1 MQYSLSL
8 NKKNIAKKK
17 QMMKEFG
24 VQDETFARGVDNGW
38 TFYIAKD
45 TKTAGKVCTGFTTT
59 EEALAWI
66 DQQPKPH
73 HFYEKLTEPERVEY
87 YDIDEPKVDKHPT
100 YWLNDKTTIIR
111 DVLEARK
118 NWISTTG
125 YNNVEVNPEKDV
137 FLLESRFLENKKSF
151 HIIIRNGFV
160 FRNNKEQKVFVN
172 KFADYVKS
180 LNTGLVL
187 DCNPYG
193 VNQCFRMLGSSK
205 VGSDRTLIRCDYNRN
220 SMTCDRKLFLPSY
233 IHPELK
239 TASNESYVSIE
250 TMAGI
255 DYNKGWLKFV
265 EDEDKVEEVK
275 PTLQLY
281 DDNDISDEEALNI
294 FKHLSIERWT
304 DYKTCLSMIFLA
316 KKMGLADKDI
326 HDFCSKADNYNQN
339 WVQKAIDGRRD
350 DCSYSIATL
359 RYFLSQDVDRET
371 FKILFPK
378 DKTFQDIIDIPPNKR
393 TKKEQKFIDD
403 ILQKMTQKNIKELT
417 YTEGFI
423 ARDNEKFVQVRDL
436 NKGEI
441 VIIKAGLGKGKTTAT
456 VNHINA
462 NDYECIVV
470 LTPRRSYAQTTIS
483 RVNNEISLEGGEK
496 FVLYS
501 DLKGGIKH
509 KYLVIQVE
517 SLHRFIHE
525 FQGGGADPSGSNT
538 LVVLDE
544 VESLL
549 YQMTSHKTHGI
560 NHIQNLEMF
569 EILLTHSK
577 KVLCMD
583 AFISN
588 KTLNVLKNINR
599 KFSYYNYT
607 KNLEK
612 RTAIEY
618 PQKHILKNKL
628 IRELEQGKKVYFFC
642 SSRKQLTDY
651 FLPDI
656 TSKFP
661 QKKIIEYHSKRS
673 SIDLN
678 SINDDW
684 SKADLIVVTC
694 TVTVGCNFDVPDVFN
709 NIFVYASACSRNLV
723 RDIFQ
728 SCYRVR
734 HIIDKKMYFC
744 LDTRHNGINVP
755 TNIDEIT
762 ETICNKVKFHKSH
775 YKKFLKMDF
784 NNETPKWVKDLL
796 INNIFES
803 NMSIMSLKE
812 LFYKYLQLCNY
823 DIEDED
829 EEELDD
835 LDIEDEECNL
845 VFEDY
850 QYQDIP
856 SINRDELRVLITKK
870 KKEPLSDLEEFTLN
884 KHFFQNTLTYQQ
896 KGLNMIPIED
906 EISLWNVY
914 CNYGKKKFRNL
925 QYEKGLN
932 AGTLRI
938 CDIISSSFP
947 EIADNLSRKL
957 EDIIEITQK
966 LGMKNSQDFKIIER
980 SVIVDNLEWLEQ
992 NSARFHTNF
1001 GLRNRAKGEFTLKNG
1016 SELLGKIFNSWGY
1029 SKIKKGKEKRVRID
1043 GKRIDMTD
1051 YCCENTEDIEV
1062 YEYLEPKSKRKT
1074 ERKVRLLKEGEDPL
1088 E

>member
-1 MQYSLSL
+1 MEDSKIF
-8 NKKNIAKKK
+8 NNNNIAKKK
-17 QMMKEFG
+17 EMVKEFAC
-24 VQDETFARGVDNGW
+24 QDETFPKGVDNGW

-45 TKTAGKVCTGFTTT
+45 IPKGKLCTGFKTVD
-59 EEALAWI
+59 EALEWI
-66 DQQPKPH
+66 DSQATPH
-73 HFYEKLTEPERVEY
+73 HFYEKLTENERVEY
-87 YDIDEPKVDKHPT
+87 YDIDEPKHDKHPT
-100 YWLNDKTTIIR
+100 YWLNNKTTIIR
-111 DVLEARK
+111 DVLDARK
-118 NWISTTG
+118 NWIATTG
-125 YNNVEVNPEKDV
+125 YNNSEIDLEKDV
-137 FLLESRFLENKKSF
+137 FLLESRKLNQKKSF

-160 FRNNKEQKVFVN
+160 FRNAKEQKVFVS
-172 KFADYVKS
+172 KFATYVKS
-180 LNTGLVL
+180 LRSEEFGLEL
-187 DCNPYG
+187 DSNPYG
-193 VNQCFRMLGSSK
+193 SNQCFRMLGSSK
-205 VGSDRTLIRCDYNRN
+205 LGSDRTLIRCDYNQN

-265 EDEDKVEEVK
+265 EDKDKEIVK

-281 DDNDISDEEALNI
+281 DDTGISDEEALNL

-304 DYKTCLSMIFLA
+304 EYKTCLGMIFLA

-326 HDFCSKADNYNQN
+326 HDFCSKTDNYNQQ
-339 WVQKAIDGRRD
+339 WVQKAIDSRRD

-359 RYFLSQDVDRET
+359 RYFLSQDVDRGT

-378 DKTFQDIIDIPPNKR
+378 DKSFQDIMDIPSNKR

-403 ILQKMTQKNIKELT
+403 ILYKMTQKNIKELT
-417 YTEGFI
+417 HTEGFI
-423 ARDNEKFVQVRDL
+423 ARDKEEDKFVQVRDL

-441 VIIKAGLGKGKTTAT
+441 VVIKAGLGKGKTTAT

-462 NDYECIVV
+462 NDYACIVV

-483 RVNNEISLEGGEK
+483 RVNNEISLPDGEN

-501 DLKGGIKH
+501 DLKGAIKH

-525 FQGGGADPSGSNT
+525 FQGSNT

-549 YQMTSHKTHGI
+549 YQMTSHKTHKG
-560 NHIQNLEMF
+560 NHIENLEMF
-569 EILLTHSK
+569 ENLLTHSK

-607 KNLEK
+607 KDLEK
-612 RTAIEY
+612 RVAIEY
-618 PQKHILKNKL
+618 PKKNILRNKL
-628 IRELEQGKKVYFFC
+628 IKELEQGKKVYFFC
-642 SSRKQLTDY
+642 SSRKQLTNY
-651 FLPDI
+651 FLSEIKVKLPH
-656 TSKFP
+656 
-661 QKKIIEYHSKRS
+661 KKIIEYHSKKS

-678 SINDDW
+678 SINEEW
-684 SKADLIVVTC
+684 SKADLIIVTC
-694 TVTVGCNFDVPDVFN
+694 TVTVGCNYDVPDMFN
-709 NIFVYASACSRNLV
+709 SIFVYASGCSRNLV

-734 HIIDKKMYFC
+734 HLIDKKMYFC

-755 TNIDEIT
+755 TNMAEIT
-762 ETICNKVKFHKSH
+762 ETISNKVKFHKSH
-775 YKKFLKMDF
+775 YEKFLKMEF
-784 NNETPKWVKDLL
+784 NNQTPKWVKDLL

-829 EEELDD
+829 EQELDD
-835 LDIEDEECNL
+835 LDIDDEDCNL

-925 QYEKGLN
+925 QYEKGVN
-932 AGTLRI
+932 SGTLRI

-980 SVIVDNLEWLEQ
+980 KNLVDNLGWLDQ

-1029 SKIKKGKEKRVRID
+1029 SKIKR
-1043 GKRIDMTD
+1043 GKRKTTKINGKNIDMSN
-1051 YCCENTEDIEV
+1051 YCCENTEDVEV
-1062 YEYLEPKSKRKT
+1062 YEYLDPKSKRKT
-1074 ERKVRLLKEGEDPL
+1074 DRKVRLLKEGEDPL

>member
-1 MQYSLSL
+1 MEYSKIF
-8 NKKNIAKKK
+8 NKNNIAKNKE
-17 QMMKEFG
+17 MVKEFAC
-24 VQDETFARGVDNGW
+24 QDETFPKGVDNGW

-45 TKTAGKVCTGFTTT
+45 IPKGKLCTGFKTVD
-59 EEALAWI
+59 EALEWI
-66 DQQPKPH
+66 DSQATPH
-73 HFYEKLTEPERVEY
+73 HFYEKLTENERVEY
-87 YDIDEPKVDKHPT
+87 YDIDEPKHDKHPT
-100 YWLNDKTTIIR
+100 YWLNDKATIIQ
-111 DVLEARK
+111 DVLDARK
-118 NWISTTG
+118 NWIATTG
-125 YNNVEVNPEKDV
+125 YNNSEVDPEKDV
-137 FLLESRFLENKKSF
+137 FLLESRKLNQKKSF

-160 FRNNKEQKVFVN
+160 FRSAKEQKVFVS
-172 KFADYVKS
+172 KFAGFVKS
-180 LNTGLVL
+180 LRSEEFGLEL
-187 DCNPYG
+187 DSNPYG
-193 VNQCFRMLGSSK
+193 SNQCFRMLGSSK
-205 VGSDRTLIRCDYNRN
+205 LGSDRTLIRCDYNQN

-233 IHPELK
+233 INPELK

-265 EDEDKVEEVK
+265 EDTDKEIDK
-275 PTLQLY
+275 PILRLY
-281 DDNDISDEEALNI
+281 DDTGISDEEALNL

-304 DYKTCLSMIFLA
+304 EYKTCLGMIFLA

-326 HDFCSKADNYNQN
+326 HDFCSKTDNYNQQ
-339 WVQKAIDGRRD
+339 WVQKAIDSRRD

-378 DKTFQDIIDIPPNKR
+378 DKSFQDIMDIPPNKR

-403 ILQKMTQKNIKELT
+403 ILYKMTQKNIKELT
-417 YTEGFI
+417 HTEGFI
-423 ARDNEKFVQVRDL
+423 ARDKEEDKFVQVRDL
-436 NKGEI
+436 NKGGI
-441 VIIKAGLGKGKTTAT
+441 VVIKAGLGKGKTTAT

-462 NDYECIVV
+462 NDYACIVV

-483 RVNNEISLEGGEK
+483 RVNNEISLPDGER

-501 DLKGGIKH
+501 DLKGAIKH

-525 FQGGGADPSGSNT
+525 FQGSNT

-549 YQMTSHKTHGI
+549 YQMTSHKTHGT
-560 NHIQNLEMF
+560 NHIQNLDMF
-569 EILLTHSK
+569 ELLLTQSK

-628 IRELEQGKKVYFFC
+628 IKELDQGKKVYFFC
-642 SSRKQLTDY
+642 SSRNQLTDY

-656 TSKFP
+656 T
-661 QKKIIEYHSKRS
+661 
-673 SIDLN
+673 
-678 SINDDW
+678 

-694 TVTVGCNFDVPDVFN
+694 TVTVGCNYDIPDMFN

-734 HIIDKKMYFC
+734 HLIDKKMYFC
-744 LDTRHNGINVP
+744 MDTRHNGINVP
-755 TNIDEIT
+755 TNMDEIT
-762 ETICNKVKFHKSH
+762 ETISNKVKFHKSH
-775 YKKFLKMDF
+775 YKKFLKMKF

-803 NMSIMSLKE
+803 NMSIMSLRE

-823 DIEDED
+823 VIEDED
-829 EEELDD
+829 EDELDD

-856 SINRDELRVLITKK
+856 SINRDEHRVLLTLK
-870 KKEPLSDLEEFTLN
+870 KKEPLSDLEELKLN
-884 KHFFQNTLTYQQ
+884 KYNFQRYLITYEENNCI
-896 KGLNMIPIED
+896 GVIPIQD

-957 EDIIEITQK
+957 EDIREITQK
-966 LGMKNSQDFKIIER
+966 LGLKNSQDFKIIKR
-980 SVIVDNLEWLEQ
+980 SVIVDNLEWLDQ
-992 NSARFHTNF
+992 NSQRFHTNF
-1001 GLRNRAKGEFTLKNG
+1001 GLRNGVKGKFTLEAG
-1016 SELLGKIFNSWGY
+1016 SKLLGKIFNSWGY
-1029 SKIKKGKEKRVRID
+1029 SKIKKGKRKTTKIKGKNID
-1043 GKRIDMTD
+1043 LTD
-1051 YCCENTEDIEV
+1051 YCCENTEEVEV

-1074 ERKVRLLKEGEDPL
+1074 EKKVRLLKEGGDPL

>member
-1 MQYSLSL
+1 MEYSKIF
-8 NKKNIAKKK
+8 NKNNIAKKK
-17 QMMKEFG
+17 EMVKEFAC
-24 VQDETFARGVDNGW
+24 QDETFPKGVDNGW

-45 TKTAGKVCTGFTTT
+45 IPKGKLCTGFKTVD
-59 EEALAWI
+59 EALEWI
-66 DQQPKPH
+66 DSQATPH
-73 HFYEKLTEPERVEY
+73 HFYEKLTENERVEY
-87 YDIDEPKVDKHPT
+87 YDIDEPKHDKHPT
-100 YWLNDKTTIIR
+100 YWLNNKTTIIQ

-118 NWISTTG
+118 NWIATTG
-125 YNNVEVNPEKDV
+125 YNNSEIDLEKDI
-137 FLLESRFLENKKSF
+137 FLLESRKLNQKKSF

-160 FRNNKEQKVFVN
+160 FRNAKEQKVFVS
-172 KFADYVKS
+172 KFANYVK
-180 LNTGLVL
+180 GLRSEEFGLEL
-187 DCNPYG
+187 DSNPYG
-193 VNQCFRMLGSSK
+193 SNQCFRMLGSSK
-205 VGSDRTLIRCDYNRN
+205 LGSDRTLIRCDYNQN

-239 TASNESYVSIE
+239 VASEKSFVSIE
-250 TMAGI
+250 NMVGV
-255 DYNKGWLKFV
+255 DYNKGLLKFV
-265 EDEDKVEEVK
+265 DDGDKVEGVK

-281 DDNDISDEEALNI
+281 DDTGISDEEALNL

-304 DYKTCLSMIFLA
+304 EYKTCLGMIFLA

-326 HDFCSKADNYNQN
+326 HDFCSKTDNYNQQ

-350 DCSYSIATL
+350 DCSYSTATL
-359 RYFLSQDVDRET
+359 RYFLYQDVDRET
-371 FKILFPK
+371 FKELFPR
-378 DKTFQDIIDIPPNKR
+378 DKTMQEIMDIPQKKR

-403 ILQKMTQKNIKELT
+403 ILYKMTQRNIKELT
-417 YTEGFI
+417 HTEGFI
-423 ARDNEKFVQVRDL
+423 ARDNDKFVQVRDL

-441 VIIKAGLGKGKTTAT
+441 VVIKAGLGKGKTTAT
-456 VNHINA
+456 VNHINS
-462 NDYECIVV
+462 NDYTCIVV

-483 RVNNEISLEGGEK
+483 RVNKEISLPDGER

-501 DLKGGIKH
+501 DMKGGIKH

-525 FQGGGADPSGSNT
+525 FQGSNT

-569 EILLTHSK
+569 ENLLTHSK

-588 KTLNVLKNINR
+588 KTLNVLKNINK

-607 KNLEK
+607 KDLEK
-612 RTAIEY
+612 RVAIEY
-618 PQKHILKNKL
+618 PQKNILKNK
-628 IRELEQGKKVYFFC
+628 IIKELEQGKKVYFFC
-642 SSRKQLTDY
+642 SSRNQLTDY
-651 FLPDI
+651 FLSDI
-656 TSKFP
+656 KGKLP
-661 QKKIIEYHSKRS
+661 QKKIIEYHSKKS

-678 SINDDW
+678 SINEEW
-684 SKADLIVVTC
+684 SKADLIIVTC
-694 TVTVGCNFDVPDVFN
+694 TVTVGCNFDVPDMFN
-709 NIFVYASACSRNLV
+709 SIFVYASGCSRNLV

-734 HIIDKKMYFC
+734 HLIDKKMYFC

-755 TNIDEIT
+755 TNMAEIT
-762 ETICNKVKFHKSH
+762 ETISNKVKFHKSH
-775 YKKFLKMDF
+775 YKKFLKMEF

-803 NMSIMSLKE
+803 NMSIMSLRE

-829 EEELDD
+829 EQELDD

-896 KGLNMIPIED
+896 KGLKMIPIED

-980 SVIVDNLEWLEQ
+980 KNLVDNLGWLEQ
-992 NSARFHTNF
+992 NSTRFHTNF
-1001 GLRNRAKGEFTLKNG
+1001 GLRNRGKGAFTLKNG
-1016 SELLGKIFNSWGY
+1016 SELLSKIFNSWGY

-1062 YEYLEPKSKRKT
+1062 YEYIDPKSKRKT
-1074 ERKVRLLKEGEDPL
+1074 DRKVRLLKEGEDPL

>member
-1 MQYSLSL
+1 MENKYLS
-8 NKKNIAKKK
+8 KNK
-17 QMMKEFG
+17 QMAKKEFG
-24 VQDETFARGVDNGW
+24 YQVETFARGADEGW
-38 TFYIAKD
+38 TFYISKD
-45 TKTAGKVCTGFTTT
+45 IPDGGQKKECTGFKTVD
-59 EEALAWI
+59 EALEWI
-66 DQQPKPH
+66 DKQPKPH
-73 HFYEKLTEPERVEY
+73 HFYEKLTENERVEY
-87 YDIDEPKVDKHPT
+87 YDIDGPKILEQHDKHPT
-100 YWLNDKTTIIR
+100 YWHNDKATIIR

-118 NWISTTG
+118 NWIATTG
-125 YNNVEVNPEKDV
+125 YNNSEIDPEKDV
-137 FLLESRFLENKKSF
+137 FLLESRKLNEKKSF

-160 FRNNKEQKVFVN
+160 FRNTKEQKVFVN
-172 KFADYVKS
+172 KFANYVKS
-180 LNTGLVL
+180 LWSEEYGLEIDV
-187 DCNPYG
+187 NPYG
-193 VNQCFRMLGSSK
+193 SNQCFRMLGSTK
-205 VGSDRTLIRCDYNRN
+205 VGDDRPFIRCDYNQN
-220 SMTCDRKLFLPSY
+220 SLTCDRKLFLPSY

-239 TASNESYVSIE
+239 VASEKSYVSIE
-250 TMAGI
+250 NMVGI

-265 EDEDKVEEVK
+265 EDTDKVEEVK

-281 DDNDISDEEALNI
+281 DDTISDEEALNL

-304 DYKTCLSMIFLA
+304 DYKTCLGMIFLG
-316 KKMGLADKDI
+316 KKMGLSDKDI
-326 HDFCSKADNYNQN
+326 HDFCSKAKNYDQQ
-339 WVQKAIDGRRD
+339 WVQKLIDGRRD
-350 DCSYSIATL
+350 DCSYSTATL
-359 RYFLSQDVDRET
+359 RYFLYQDVDRET
-371 FKILFPK
+371 FKELFPR
-378 DKTFQDIIDIPPNKR
+378 DKTMQEIMNIDPKKR
-393 TKKEQKFIDD
+393 TKKEQKFVDD
-403 ILQKMTQKNIKELT
+403 ILYKMTQKNIKELT
-417 YTEGFI
+417 HTEGFI
-423 ARDNEKFVQVRDL
+423 ARDKDKFVQVRDL

-441 VIIKAGLGKGKTTAT
+441 VVIKAGLGKGKTTAT
-456 VNHINA
+456 VNHINS

-483 RVNNEISLEGGEK
+483 RVNKEISLPDGER

-501 DLKGGIKH
+501 DLKGSIKH

-525 FQGGGADPSGSNT
+525 FQGSNT

-549 YQMTSHKTHGI
+549 YQMTSHKTHKG
-560 NHIQNLEMF
+560 NHIENLDMF
-569 EILLTHSK
+569 ELLLTQSK

-588 KTLNVLKNINR
+588 KTLNVFKNI
-599 KFSYYNYT
+599 KKEFSYYNYT
-607 KNLEK
+607 KDLEK
-612 RTAIEY
+612 RVAIEY
-618 PQKHILKNKL
+618 PKKNK
-628 IRELEQGKKVYFFC
+628 QGKKVYFFC

-651 FLPDI
+651 FLSEIKGKLPH
-656 TSKFP
+656 
-661 QKKIIEYHSKRS
+661 KKIIEYHSKKS

-678 SINDDW
+678 SINEEW
-684 SKADLIVVTC
+684 SKADLIIVTC
-694 TVTVGCNFDVPDVFN
+694 TVTVGCNFDVPDMFN
-709 NIFVYASACSRNLV
+709 SIFVYASGCSRNLV

-734 HIIDKKMYFC
+734 HLIDKKMYFC

-755 TNIDEIT
+755 TNMAEIT
-762 ETICNKVKFHKSH
+762 ETISNKVKFHKSH
-775 YKKFLKMDF
+775 YKKFLKMEF

-829 EEELDD
+829 EQELDD

-856 SINRDELRVLITKK
+856 EITFTQRQNLIIKK
-870 KKEPLSDLEEFTLN
+870 KKEPLSDLEEFMLN
-884 KHFFQNTLTYQQ
+884 KSYFQATLIVN
-896 KGLNMIPIED
+896 GRSSLRMED
-906 EISLWNVY
+906 QTSLWNVY

-966 LGMKNSQDFKIIER
+966 LGLKNSQDFKIIER
-980 SVIVDNLEWLEQ
+980 KNLVDSLEWLEQ
-992 NSARFHTNF
+992 NSTRFHTNF
-1001 GLRNRAKGEFTLKNG
+1001 GLRNRAKGEFTLEAG
-1016 SELLGKIFNSWGY
+1016 SKLLGKIFNSWGY
-1029 SKIKKGKEKRVRID
+1029 SKIKKGKYKKQRVNGKQID
-1043 GKRIDMTD
+1043 ISD

-1074 ERKVRLLKEGEDPL
+1074 DRKVRILKEGEDPL